1 MSEEKIVLGEVG
13 QKQKIRRIYAEKKRG
28 YDVGAEG
35 VCEDIKNNL
44 KINSVQRVRIINRYD
59 ITDIT
64 DDEYIAAR
72 NVVFS
77 EPPVDYLYEEKI
89 ELSPKERAFSV
100 EYLPG
105 QYDQR
110 ADSAAQCVQFLTLGE
125 KPRCRAGKIIVLEG
139 EVSNEDYEKI
149 KAYYINP
156 VDSREVSFEKPET
169 LDVQWDYPG
178 DVSQID
184 GFCSMTKEEL
194 GSLRNDLGLA
204 MSQEDLEFC
213 RQYFSEEEERDPTI
227 TEIRVID
234 TYWSDHCRHTTFQTK
249 ICNVEFEDGPFSG
262 IMKSTYEQYLLS
274 RKFVYDNR
282 DKDICLM
289 DLATITMKEL
299 RKRGKLDDLDVSD
312 EINACSIVVNAD
324 IDGKNEDWLVMF
336 KNETHNHPTEI
347 EPFGGASTCLGG
359 AIRDPLS
366 GRSYVYQAMRI
377 TGSGDPRANVNDT
390 LAGKLPQRKITN
402 SAAAGY
408 SSYGNQIGLAAGQV
422 AELYDEGYVA
432 KRMEL
437 GAVIAAA
444 PKKNVV
450 REKPVSGDSIILLG
464 GRTGRDGCGGATGSS
479 KEHDEQSI
487 VTCSAEVQKGNP
499 LIERNIQRLFRKEKV
514 SRMIKKCNDFGAGGV
529 SVAIGEIADGL
540 DIDLDRVP
548 TKYEGLDGTELAIS
562 ESQER
567 MAVVVSKNNEDEF
580 LKYAADENLEATRV
594 AVVTDTGRLR
604 MKWRGKIIV
613 DMSREFIDTSGVRQ
627 NTNVYVKLP
636 GAECFE
642 EPSLQQEPSPN
653 TWMQNLQR
661 LEIACQKGLVERFD
675 STAGAITV
683 LMPFGGGYQL
693 SPAEGMAAKLPV
705 LVGDTKTCTLMSY
718 GFNPKLAKC
727 SPFHGAVYAHIEAIA
742 KIVAMGG
749 DYHKIRLTL
758 QEYFEK
764 LGENPEKWGKPFSAL
779 LGAYYVQDSLGLPSI
794 GGKDSM
800 SGTFKDIDVPPT
812 LVAFAVAVSDANHV
826 LSTEFKKIG
835 SQVVL
840 LKLCKDSN
848 KLPDFVQLDKNYSRV
863 HELAK
868 EDKILAAHSIRSGGV
883 AEAVS
888 RMCFGNMIGIEIEK
902 ASCTSD
908 LFVPDYGS
916 LLFEVD
922 SKYDVDEL
930 FSGLDYS
937 IIGHTI
943 IEPQIVFGG
952 KGTVLSGGTVLKLSK
967 ALDSWMKPLESVF
980 PTKVRNNEGDAQ
992 TFSYQARFNVDKE
1005 AQKNNSL
1012 HKSYAK
1018 PRVFIPVFPGTSC
1031 EYELTRAFENAG
1043 GTVDIQIVKNLTPSD
1058 IRETVQVMQQ
1068 KIKNCQIIML
1078 PGGLSA
1084 GNEPEGSAKFFTT
1097 VFRNSYIK
1105 ESVMELLNNRDG
1117 LILGISNGFQ
1127 ALVKLG
1133 LLPYGEF
1140 RDMNTEGPTLT
1151 INSIGRH
1158 VSCIAQ
1164 TRIAS
1169 AKSPWLYNARVGDI
1183 HAVAISHTE
1192 GRFVATEAEIAEMVN
1207 NGQIATQYVDL
1218 EGRATY
1224 DIRYNPNGSMH
1235 AIEGITSLDG
1245 RILGKMGHSERIGT
1259 NVCRNVP
1266 GDKDQ
1271 RLFESGIKYFG

>member
-1 MSEEKIVLGEVG
+1 MSEKRVVSEMD
-13 QKQKIRRIYAEKKRG
+13 QKKKIRRIYAEKKKG
-28 YDVGAEG
+28 YDVEAEG
-35 VCEDIKNNL
+35 VCREIVN
-44 KINSVQRVRIINRYD
+44 IIGVNSVQGVRIINRYD

-64 DDEYIAAR
+64 DEEYLNAK

-77 EPPVDYLYEEKI
+77 EPSVDYLYEE
-89 ELSPKERAFSV
+89 EMEFSPNERVFSV

-110 ADSAAQCVQFLTLGE
+110 ADSASQCVQFLTLGE
-125 KPRCRAGKIIVLEG
+125 KPRCRSGKVMVIQG
-139 EVSNEDYEKI
+139 DVSDEDFDKI
-149 KAYYINP
+149 KSYYINP
-156 VDSREVSFEKPET
+156 VDSSEVPFEKPET

-178 DVSQID
+178 DVSQII
-184 GFCSMTKEEL
+184 GFCSMTKEAL
-194 GSLRNDLGLA
+194 AKLQDDLGLA

-213 RQYFSEEEERDPTI
+213 RQYFSEKEQRDPTI

-249 ICNVEFEDGPFSG
+249 IHNIEFEDGPYSEV
-262 IMKSTYEQYLLS
+262 MKSTYERYLLS

-324 IDGKNEDWLVMF
+324 INGKNEDWLIMF

-377 TGSGDPRANVNDT
+377 TGSGDPRANIMDT
-390 LAGKLPQRKITN
+390 LAGKLPQRNITN

-444 PKKNVV
+444 PKRNVV
-450 REKPVSGDSIILLG
+450 REKPTAGDSIILLG

-487 VTCSAEVQKGNP
+487 ITCSAEVQKGNP

-567 MAVVVSKNNEDEF
+567 MAVVVSQKDEDEF
-580 LKYAADENLEATRV
+580 LKHAADENLEATRV

-604 MKWRGKIIV
+604 MKWRGKTIV
-613 DMSREFIDTSGVRQ
+613 DISREFIDTSGVRQ
-627 NTNVYVKLP
+627 NTDVYVNSP
-636 GAECFE
+636 EGGCFG
-642 EPSLQQEPSPN
+642 EPSLHQEPSPN
-653 TWMQNLQR
+653 SWVQNLQR
-661 LEIACQKGLVERFD
+661 LEIGCQKGLVERFD
-675 STAGAITV
+675 STAGAGTV
-683 LMPFGGGYQL
+683 LMPFGGIHQL

-705 LVGDTKTCTLMSY
+705 LEGDTKTCTLMSY
-718 GFNPKLAKC
+718 GFNPTIAKW

-749 DYHKIRLTL
+749 DYRKIRLTL

-764 LGENPEKWGKPFSAL
+764 LGKNPEKWGKPFSAL
-779 LGAYYVQDSLGLPSI
+779 LGAYYVQDKLGLPSI

-826 LSTEFKKIG
+826 ISTEFKKVG

-840 LKLCKDSN
+840 LKLRKDSN
-848 KLPDFVQLDKNYSRV
+848 SLPDFEQLDKNYTRV
-863 HELAK
+863 HELAR
-868 EDKILAAHSIRSGGV
+868 EDKILSAHSVRNGGV
-883 AEAVS
+883 AEAIS

-902 ASCTSD
+902 ASQTAD
-908 LFVPDYGS
+908 LFVSDYGS
-916 LLFEVD
+916 LLLEVD
-922 SKYDVDEL
+922 SKYNIDEL
-930 FSGLDYS
+930 FAGLDYS
-937 IIGHTI
+937 IIGNTI
-943 IEPQIVFGG
+943 KQSQIVFGER
-952 KGTVLSGGTVLKLSK
+952 GTVLSGGTVLELSK
-967 ALDSWMKPLESVF
+967 AVESWMKPLESVF
-980 PTKVRNNEGDAQ
+980 PTKVSSKASNAQ
-992 TFSYQARFNVDKE
+992 TFSYQAAFDRAKE
-1005 AQKNNSL
+1005 VSETNAL
-1012 HKSYAK
+1012 HTSYAK
-1018 PRVFIPVFPGTSC
+1018 PRIFIPVFPGTNC
-1031 EYELTRAFENAG
+1031 EYELTKAFENAG
-1043 GTVDIQIVKNLTPSD
+1043 GIVDIQIVKNLTPSD
-1058 IRETVQVMQQ
+1058 IRETIQVMQE
-1068 KIKNCQIIML
+1068 KIKNCQIIMF
-1078 PGGLSA
+1078 PGGSSA
-1084 GNEPEGSAKFFTT
+1084 GDEPEGSAKFFTT
-1097 VFRNSYIK
+1097 FFKNSCIK
-1105 ESVMELLNNRDG
+1105 ESVMDLLNNRDG
-1117 LILGISNGFQ
+1117 LILGIGNGFQ
-1127 ALVKLG
+1127 ALIKLG

-1140 RDMNTEGPTLT
+1140 TDMNAESPTIT
-1151 INSIGRH
+1151 VNSIGRH
-1158 VSCIAQ
+1158 VSCMVQ
-1164 TRIAS
+1164 TRIVS
-1169 AKSPWLYNARVGDI
+1169 TKSPWLCNVNVGEI
-1183 HAVAISHTE
+1183 HTIPVSHTE
-1192 GRFVATEAEIAEMVN
+1192 GRFVATEDKIAELAR

-1218 EGRATY
+1218 EGKATY

-1235 AIEGITSLDG
+1235 AIEGITSPDG
-1245 RILGKMGHSERIGT
+1245 RIFGKMGHSERIGT
-1259 NVCRNVP
+1259 NVYRNIP
-1266 GDKDQ
+1266 GNKDQ
-1271 RLFESGIKYFG
+1271 RLFESGVKYFG